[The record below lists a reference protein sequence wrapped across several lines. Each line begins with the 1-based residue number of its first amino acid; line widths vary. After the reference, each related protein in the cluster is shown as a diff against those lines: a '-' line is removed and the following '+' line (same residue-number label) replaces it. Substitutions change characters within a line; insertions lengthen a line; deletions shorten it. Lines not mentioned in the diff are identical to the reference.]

1 MTTLPPDLGPVDPNR
16 TLGRGDG
23 QQRKQNA
30 ATGASAAGIRALTT
44 QFLTYYFRAPI
55 KAFFRTRVDYTAY
68 ARAIN
73 PQIKANTG
81 WSWRTTTPGLLA
93 HAVKQYGWSF
103 IPNQVLPPMLANVT
117 VGAVLYT
124 AYLQTLGAFHAPS
137 AENAKRVYP
146 PAPPS
151 HTFLAGFTAGS
162 IQSLIAAPLDALQVR
177 FRTADMLEGRYR
189 TMWHYASAKLHSI
202 GVRGI
207 FAGYGLSLVRDA
219 FGSGVFFA
227 TFEYIKSQGYYNF
240 VTRYYGHFEPVYL
253 FHPYKSTISYNEDQR
268 ATIRP
273 HYALEPSFLLLA
285 GVAASVAQQ
294 GILYPLNEIQNVHYG
309 RLESID
315 YAAKLEP
322 PSGKMMRLYYHAYQ
336 ETFKQCER
344 QAKRAGGWRR
354 YLYRNFWAST
364 ARQVPS
370 TSAGLIVFELVR
382 RKYGGQ
388 GDEVRISRDGYDILL
403 R

>member
-16 TLGRGDG
+16 ALGRGDG

-137 AENAKRVYP
+137 AENAK
-146 PAPPS
+146 
-151 HTFLAGFTAGS
+151 L
-162 IQSLIAAPLDALQVR
+162 R
-177 FRTADMLEGRYR
+177 FRTADMLEGRYK

-202 GVRGI
+202 GIRGI
-207 FAGYGLSLVRDA
+207 FAGYSLSLLRDSL
-219 FGSGVFFA
+219 GSGVFFA

-240 VTRYYGHFEPVYL
+240 MTRYYGRFEPVYL
-253 FHPYKSTISYNEDQR
+253 FHPYKSTVSYGEDQR

-294 GILYPLNEIQNVHYG
+294 GILHPLNEIQNVHYG

-322 PSGKMMRLYYHAYQ
+322 PSGKMMRLYYHAYK
-336 ETFKQCER
+336 ETFKQCETLAR
-344 QAKRAGGWRR
+344 RAG
-354 YLYRNFWAST
+354 
-364 ARQVPS
+364 VEE
-370 TSAGLIVFELVR
+370 VFV
-382 RKYGGQ
+382 
-388 GDEVRISRDGYDILL
+388 
-403 R
+403 